1 MFIAL
6 EVLRVERLA
15 NTQEVQKGVELGKKQ
30 LRAVMN
36 TINSNIEM
44 GTVIN
49 AGPFLYMLLKEGNPE
64 HHMFAH
70 PCSIRLLG
78 KFFIVL
84 FCDFIVLD
92 SFDRR
97 DISQHCTNI
106 SFHFFEILLSIRS
119 LGIVT
124 NSAYVNAQNPY
135 YQVDSFLKTLKM
147 FAIYGQTSEYIPS
160 LYSLN
165 SHICGNLRKFLCHS
179 KTNF

>member
-1 MFIAL
+1 MTSLPEELFFTNCFAQIKYEIFSIAL
-6 EVLRVERLA
+6 EVLRVERLQ

-78 KFFIVL
+78 
-84 FCDFIVLD
+84 
-92 SFDRR
+92 
-97 DISQHCTNI
+97 N
-106 SFHFFEILLSIRS
+106 
-119 LGIVT
+119 
-124 NSAYVNAQNPY
+124 Y
-135 YQVDSFLKTLKM
+135 Y
-147 FAIYGQTSEYIPS
+147 
-160 LYSLN
+160 
-165 SHICGNLRKFLCHS
+165 
-179 KTNF
+179 

>member
-1 MFIAL
+1 M
-6 EVLRVERLA
+6 LRVERLA

-78 KFFIVL
+78 KFSL
-84 FCDFIVLD
+84 FYFRFYGDF
-92 SFDRR
+92 
-97 DISQHCTNI
+97 
-106 SFHFFEILLSIRS
+106 S
-119 LGIVT
+119 LQRKGIT
-124 NSAYVNAQNPY
+124 
-135 YQVDSFLKTLKM
+135 
-147 FAIYGQTSEYIPS
+147 
-160 LYSLN
+160 
-165 SHICGNLRKFLCHS
+165 
-179 KTNF
+179 